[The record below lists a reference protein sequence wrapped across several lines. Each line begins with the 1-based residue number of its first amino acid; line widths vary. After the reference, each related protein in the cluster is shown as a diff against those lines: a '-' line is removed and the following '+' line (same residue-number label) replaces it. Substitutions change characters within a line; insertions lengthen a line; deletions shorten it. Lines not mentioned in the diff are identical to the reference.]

1 MSFTYQLNF
10 DPQGARYGTELVILE
25 GSTEIPDN
33 TLSNLREEIGR
44 PANLTAVVIPST
56 RLASTAVPTSINTSD
71 IGAPSVDLRST
82 GHN

>member
-25 GSTEIPDN
+25 GSTEIPEN
-33 TLSNLREEIGR
+33 TLSSLSEEIGR

-56 RLASTAVPTSINTSD
+56 ITP
-71 IGAPSVDLRST
+71 IGS
-82 GHN
+82 